1 MTLTLSKGFW
11 PSGAP
16 ASSVE
21 QTNGLETDYT
31 GYNVISWLTSGTIT
45 PVGSDLT
52 VDILV
57 VAGGGS
63 GGGNQGSG
71 GGAGGMQTFTSQTL
85 TADTEYTI
93 TVGAGGAAPVN
104 DSAYWIG
111 SKGSD
116 SKFGALTSSEGG
128 GYGIARWPDN
138 YITYTGGV
146 GGDGGS
152 GGGASPPGTYTVV
165 NRNNQVGS
173 GSQGNDGG
181 SGLTNHGTS
190 TGGYGYMGGGG
201 GGQGGAGGDAN
212 GGSDPNATV
221 LGGSGGIGAQ
231 NDYRTGTNQ
240 YYAGG
245 GGGSAQGQPYTY
257 ASDGTGGSGG
267 NGGGGQGESGD
278 TDNQSSGTAN
288 SGGGGGPVNHIPGS
302 GGSGIVVLRYAS

>member
-85 TADTEYTI
+85 TSDTEYTI

-128 GYGIARWPDN
+128 GYGNARYPAGGAN
-138 YITYTGGV
+138 TGGP

-152 GGGASPPGTYTVV
+152 GGGAACPGRYDIV
-165 NRNNQVGS
+165 NRNTQVGS

-201 GGQGGAGGDAN
+201 GGQG
-212 GGSDPNATV
+212 
-221 LGGSGGIGAQ
+221 
-231 NDYRTGTNQ
+231 
-240 YYAGG
+240 
-245 GGGSAQGQPYTY
+245 
-257 ASDGTGGSGG
+257 
-267 NGGGGQGESGD
+267 ESGD

-288 SGGGGGPVNHIPGS
+288 SGGGGGGSVRLGSGGGPVNHIPGS
-302 GGSGIVVLRYAS
+302 GGSGIVVLRYSS